1 MIVPANTSAKKVIAL
16 AKTGKLVCLG
26 P

>member
-1 MIVPANTSAKKVIAL
+1 VIVPANTSAKKVIAL